1 MADDQQFLGKGW
13 VFPVR
18 FDDQGRSVAVAAA
31 EEDIRQSLEILLSTS
46 LGERVLRPAFGWK
59 RDALMFEP
67 LSTSF
72 GSYLAREIE
81 QAILF
86 YESRIEL
93 NLVDFETPPDQSG
106 LVLIRLDY
114 TVRTTNTR
122 TNFVYPFYLDHQ
134 ETNA

>member
-1 MADDQQFLGKGW
+1 MAD
-13 VFPVR
+13 
-18 FDDQGRSVAVAAA
+18 A
-31 EEDIRQSLEILLSTS
+31 EEDIRQSLNILLSTG

-67 LSTSF
+67 MSTSF

-81 QAILF
+81 NAILF
-86 YESRIEL
+86 FESRIEL
-93 NLVDFETPPDQSG
+93 NRVDFENPADQTG

-122 TNFVYPFYLDHQ
+122 TNLVYPFYLDYQ
-134 ETNA
+134 ESNT